1 MHVNVSI
8 HVPLSEQMR
17 AGVLLERIPKHTVT
31 ASYVRQHAVSCE
43 CICVPVVRAPPGS
56 VYLASKSAQ
65 LVAVRWHAYHTHTH
79 THTPHE

>member
-56 VYLASKSAQ
+56 VYLASKCTACSCA
-65 LVAVRWHAYHTHTH
+65 LACLPYTHTH
-79 THTPHE
+79 THPS